1 MKHSLLTLLLFAI
14 LFGTNSHIIAQSTD
28 TKNKVGV
35 ELGADLYSRYV
46 WRGTQYGG
54 NSPSL
59 QPSLSVSYGSFV
71 LNAWGAYSLGGINP
85 SQEMDLSLSY
95 SFLNDLFTAVITD
108 YYFPTEDAPYNYF
121 NYSKNNTGHVFELGV
136 SFNGTKEIPLSFSA
150 YVNFFGADAVRL
162 NNDPASPGFNQKTG
176 IQYSNY
182 FELAYNTSVQNV
194 DLSLF
199 LGATLSKPEKANAA
213 TGFIGESGYYGENP
227 GVVNLG
233 VTASKSVKITT
244 DYATSLTASLIT
256 NPKTK
261 NVFLI
266 FGISF

>member
-14 LFGTNSHIIAQSTD
+14 LFGINSHIIAQSTD
-28 TKNKVGV
+28 AKNKVKI
-35 ELGADLYSRYV
+35 EFGADLYSRYV

-59 QPSLSVSYGSFV
+59 QPSLSASYGNLV
-71 LNAWGAYSLGGINP
+71 INAWGAYSLGGINP
-85 SQEMDLSLSY
+85 SQEMDLGLSY
-95 SFLNDLFTAVITD
+95 SFLNDIFTAVVTD
-108 YYFPTEDAPYNYF
+108 YYFPTEDAPYDYF
-121 NYSKNNTGHVFELGV
+121 NYNKNSTGHIYEVGV
-136 SFNGTKEIPLSFSA
+136 SFNGTKEIPFSFSA
-150 YVNFFGADAVRL
+150 YVNLFGADAVRL
-162 NNDPASPGFNQKTG
+162 DNDPASLDFNQKTG

-182 FELAYNTSVQNV
+182 FELAYNTSVQDV

-199 LGATLSKPEKANAA
+199 LGGTLSKPEKANAA
-213 TGFIGESGYYGENP
+213 TGFIGESGFYGKNP

-233 VTASKSVKITT
+233 ITASKSVKITT
-244 DYATSLTASLIT
+244 DYSTSLTASLIT
-256 NPKTK
+256 NPQTK

>member
-1 MKHSLLTLLLFAI
+1 MKHSLHILLLFAI
-14 LFGTNSHIIAQSTD
+14 LSGINSRIVAQNATPE
-28 TKNKVGV
+28 NKVKI

-59 QPSLSVSYGSFV
+59 QPSLSASYGNFV
-71 LNAWGAYSLGGINP
+71 INAWGAYSLGGINP

-121 NYSKNNTGHVFELGV
+121 NYSKNSTGHVLELGV

-162 NNDPASPGFNQKTG
+162 NNDPTSPDFNQKTG

-182 FELAYNTSVQNV
+182 FELAYNTSVQDI

-244 DYATSLTASLIT
+244 NYATSLTASLIT
-256 NPKTK
+256 NPQTK

>member
-1 MKHSLLTLLLFAI
+1 MKHSLFTLSLFAI
-14 LFGTNSHIIAQSTD
+14 LLGISSRIVAQNTNTN
-28 TKNKVGV
+28 NKIKV

-54 NSPSL
+54 SSPSL
-59 QPSLSVSYGSFV
+59 QPSLSASYGNFV
-71 LNAWGAYSLGGINP
+71 INAWGAYSLGGINP

-95 SFLNDLFTAVITD
+95 SFLNDVFTAVITD

-121 NYSKNNTGHVFELGV
+121 NYNKNSTGHVLELGA
-136 SFNGTKEIPLSFSA
+136 SFNGTKEIPFSFSA
-150 YVNFFGADAVRL
+150 YVNFFGTDAIRL
-162 NNDPASPGFNQKTG
+162 NNDPASPDFNQKTG

-199 LGATLSKPEKANAA
+199 MGGTLSKPKKANTA
-213 TGFIGESGYYGENP
+213 TGFIGESGFYGKNP

-233 VTASKSVKITT
+233 ITASKAVKITT
-244 DYATSLTASLIT
+244 DYSTTLTASLIT
-256 NPKTK
+256 NPQTK